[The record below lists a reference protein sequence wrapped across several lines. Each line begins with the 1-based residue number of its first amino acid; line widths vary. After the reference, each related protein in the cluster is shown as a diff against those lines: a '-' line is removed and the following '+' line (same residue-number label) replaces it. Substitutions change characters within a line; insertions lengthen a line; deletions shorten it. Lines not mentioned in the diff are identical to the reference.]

1 MGYGYDELV
10 EARRQVDST
19 LHKLRETL
27 RTLEAKENA
36 TRLKPQIPLARRR
49 IAAFE
54 VASDLIG
61 READAVRAEA
71 DAAGARGADD
81 VRGARRADAAADAW
95 DAADAGATLG
105 AGAAGE

>member
-36 TRLKPQIPLARRR
+36 ARLKPQITLTRRR

-61 READAVRAEA
+61 READAVRAGA
-71 DAAGARGADD
+71 DADGARGADD
-81 VRGARRADAAADAW
+81 VRGARRADAEADA
-95 DAADAGATLG
+95 AGAGEAPG
-105 AGAAGE
+105 AGVGAVGE

>member
-36 TRLKPQIPLARRR
+36 TRLKPQITLARRR

-71 DAAGARGADD
+71 DAAGA
-81 VRGARRADAAADAW
+81 
-95 DAADAGATLG
+95 AGAGEASG
-105 AGAAGE
+105 AGVGVAGE

>member
-1 MGYGYDELV
+1 MGVKVDYTQEELA

-36 TRLKPQIPLARRR
+36 SRLKPQITLAWRR

-54 VASDLIG
+54 VASGLIG
-61 READAVRAEA
+61 RELECAEGGPAGPAARRCGAADGAAR
-71 DAAGARGADD
+71 AGAGGGG
-81 VRGARRADAAADAW
+81 VGC
-95 DAADAGATLG
+95 
-105 AGAAGE
+105 

>member
-1 MGYGYDELV
+1 MGVKVDYTQEELA

-36 TRLKPQIPLARRR
+36 SRLKPQITLARRR

-54 VASDLIG
+54 VASGLIG
-61 READAVRAEA
+61 RELECAEGGPA
-71 DAAGARGADD
+71 GSAARRCGAASGAARAGAGDGG
-81 VRGARRADAAADAW
+81 VGC
-95 DAADAGATLG
+95 
-105 AGAAGE
+105 

>member
-1 MGYGYDELV
+1 MGDKVDYTQEELA

-36 TRLKPQIPLARRR
+36 SRLKPQITLTRRR

-54 VASDLIG
+54 VASGLIG
-61 READAVRAEA
+61 RELECAEGGPA
-71 DAAGARGADD
+71 GPAAGRCEAAGRAAR
-81 VRGARRADAAADAW
+81 
-95 DAADAGATLG
+95 AGAG
-105 AGAAGE
+105 GGGVGC